1 MAVSNTGKAWVLSQ
15 EAFDKLLLALDHDRE
30 QAGHKYEM
38 LRQKLVKF
46 FEWRG
51 GHAPED
57 HADEVF
63 NRVARKIERGEAL
76 RDLSTYSVGV
86 ARMMLLEMSHDAKEG
101 GAVREREAL
110 GLPGSGSHDPDA
122 PRLRCL
128 EACLEKLPA
137 QNRDL
142 ILEYYQREERGR
154 IESRQKLADRL
165 GIPLNALRI
174 RAHRIRTGLEECVT
188 DCLLRDGERVSGK

>member
-1 MAVSNTGKAWVLSQ
+1 VSNSGKSWVLSQ
-15 EAFDKLLLALDHDRE
+15 EAFDKLLLALDPDRE

-51 GHAPED
+51 AVTPED

-63 NRVARKIERGEAL
+63 NRLARKIDRGEVL
-76 RDLSTYSVGV
+76 RDLSSYSLGVG
-86 ARMMLLEMSHDAKEG
+86 RMMLLEMSRETKA
-101 GAVREREAL
+101 ATMVREQDVLELPNSRSLDPAL
-110 GLPGSGSHDPDA
+110 QALA
-122 PRLRCL
+122 CL
-128 EACLEKLPA
+128 EACLEKLPV

-142 ILEYYQREERGR
+142 ILEYYQREGGGPIER
-154 IESRQKLADRL
+154 RQKLAARM

-188 DCLLRDGERVSGK
+188 DCLLRGHERETRT